1 MTPSTGISPAVKAIS
16 IFLVV
21 LATAC
26 ASTSNKTQTLQERVE
41 GRWAALLANDFE
53 AAYQYFTPGYRS
65 SQSLRNFEISFMLR
79 KVKYRSAEYIKE
91 ECQASAC
98 TVTVKL
104 GYTIM
109 APVRGLSKFNGKS
122 DVFEKWVFVNGAWFV
137 LPDD

>member
-1 MTPSTGISPAVKAIS
+1 MTPATGISRAIKAIS

-26 ASTSNKTQTLQERVE
+26 ATPSNKSQTLQERVE
-41 GRWAALLANDFE
+41 GRWTALLANDFE
-53 AAYQYFTPGYRS
+53 TAYQYFTPGYRS

-91 ECQASAC
+91 ECEASAC

-104 GYTIM
+104 GYNVT
-109 APVRGLSKFNGKS
+109 APVRGLSKFKGKS
-122 DVFEKWVFVNGAWFV
+122 DVFEKWVFLNGKWFI